1 MQHCRPYSTAHD
13 SLLLF
18 LSRLF
23 RCLRLV
29 SSFELSCSSSLRSM
43 SMTSLILSATR
54 ACNAA
59 NVCSCAC
66 KSSNLCI
73 FACRCHIRSSYATS
87 DRSSMKS
94 VSTLS
99 DVPTELDSDGTAGR
113 RALNVTAGVPS
124 GEPRSGLCVL
134 NSGCAGEGLT
144 TLCAAS
150 TGPYSGHAAGRS
162 PLLANGFSLGS

>member
-1 MQHCRPYSTAHD
+1 MDALQYHCSQRSPAMQHCRPYSTAHD

-66 KSSNLCI
+66 RSSNLCI
-73 FACRCHIRSSYATS
+73 FVCRCHICSSFATS
-87 DRSSMKS
+87 DRSAMN
-94 VSTLS
+94 STGLGS
-99 DVPTELDSDGTAGR
+99 NGIACC
-113 RALNVTAGVPS
+113 RALNVTAGIPS
-124 GEPRSGLCVL
+124 GEPRSGLGVL
-134 NSGCAGEGLT
+134 NSGRAGEGLI
-144 TLCAAS
+144 TLCAAG
-150 TGPYSGHAAGRS
+150 TGP
-162 PLLANGFSLGS
+162 